1 MFWVE
6 HTDDYLNRIG
16 DERERAERRNRLLRA
31 LRGSTPPFD
40 SATEKQLRAVMRE
53 QLRAQTEHGR

>member
-6 HTDDYLNRIG
+6 HPDDYLNRI
-16 DERERAERRNRLLRA
+16 DYEEELMLRRNRLVRA

-40 SATEKQLRAVMRE
+40 SATEQQLRAVMRE
-53 QLRAQTEHGR
+53 QLRTRTEPSR

>member
-6 HTDDYLNRIG
+6 HPDDYLNRID
-16 DERERAERRNRLLRA
+16 DERERAERRERLMRG

-40 SATEKQLRAVMRE
+40 TAIETQLRGVMRE
-53 QLRAQTEHGR
+53 QLRTRTEPSR

>member
-6 HTDDYLNRIG
+6 HPDDYLNRID
-16 DERERAERRNRLLRA
+16 DERERAERRERLMRA

-40 SATEKQLRAVMRE
+40 SATEKQLRGVMRE
-53 QLRAQTEHGR
+53 QLRTRTEPGR